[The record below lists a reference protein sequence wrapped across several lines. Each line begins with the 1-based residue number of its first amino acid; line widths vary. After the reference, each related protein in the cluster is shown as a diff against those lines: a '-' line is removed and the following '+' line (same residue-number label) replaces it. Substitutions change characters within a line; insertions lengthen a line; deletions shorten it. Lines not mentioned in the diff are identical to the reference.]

1 MLSGMLSGW
10 PSPRKWPISCSVAAS
25 KSKQSQHGSMIL
37 ESRMGGDS
45 TSITCS
51 EVSSGF
57 HSAASSKA
65 LASRLRMV
73 LPCRISSTISSDEIV
88 SGAAALAFLKLI
100 VLMPQPHSACQ
111 NCERSKQPAT
121 RVPME
126 VTRKRAYL
134 PWQVG
139 GRGRSRAIASRAIA
153 SRRAIARRAIVSRAI
168 VSRAIVSRA

>member
-1 MLSGMLSGW
+1 
-10 PSPRKWPISCSVAAS
+10 
-25 KSKQSQHGSMIL
+25 
-37 ESRMGGDS
+37 MGGDR

-57 HSAASSKA
+57 HSAASSNA
-65 LASRLRMV
+65 LASRLRRV

-111 NCERSKQPAT
+111 NCERSTQPAT

-126 VTRKRAYL
+126 VTRKSAYL
-134 PWQVG
+134 PWQ
-139 GRGRSRAIASRAIA
+139 RRAMASRRAIASRAI
-153 SRRAIARRAIVSRAI
+153 VSRA
-168 VSRAIVSRA
+168 